1 MKVVVAAIIVRD
13 NKVLICQRTE
23 DQSMPLKWEFPGGKV
38 EAGEQLPEALARELD
53 EELGIRAT
61 IGRKVAAVQHSYT
74 TGHGVQLSFY
84 LVTEYKNEMQNR
96 IFNDIRWVGFA
107 DLLTYDF
114 LAADI
119 QLVQK
124 LSRGEL
130 F

>member
-23 DQSMPLKWEFPGGKV
+23 NQSMPLKWEFPGGKV
-38 EAGEQLPEALARELD
+38 EPGEQLTEALARELD
-53 EELGIRAT
+53 EELGIRAI
-61 IGRKVAAVQHSYT
+61 IGRKVAAVQHSYAP
-74 TGHGVQLSFY
+74 GHGVQLSFY
-84 LVTEYKNEMQNR
+84 LVTEFENEMQNR
-96 IFNDIRWVGFA
+96 IFNDIRWVSLA
-107 DLLTYDF
+107 ELPTYDF
-114 LAADI
+114 LSADI

>member
-74 TGHGVQLSFY
+74 PAMACS
-84 LVTEYKNEMQNR
+84 
-96 IFNDIRWVGFA
+96 
-107 DLLTYDF
+107 
-114 LAADI
+114 
-119 QLVQK
+119 
-124 LSRGEL
+124 
-130 F
+130 